1 MINRREVLKVSLGG
15 LAFLATSRS
24 ALAIQGVGVR
34 RLNRSMAL
42 ITGFGSNVLAL
53 ETPDGQVLV
62 DSGSPQFASQLTIL
76 LGNLSRAGVETVF
89 NTHYHLDN
97 TGANEALADGG
108 AKIIA
113 HEGTRLWM
121 SADHDVPEGAPDARP
136 VGALPTQT
144 FQTTGSMTAGA
155 EQIDYGYLGD
165 AHTSGDIFV
174 FFRDSNVLAVGDV
187 ASPALDPSLDYV
199 TGAWIGP
206 RVDAMDLLLELS
218 NEDTDIVPAFGRVMT
233 RAELRAERDMME
245 VLRERTILLAREGQ
259 SPRDMLD
266 LGLMDGLP
274 RIWDDPYKF
283 LFDNYEGLRAHQSE
297 IGANIL

>member
-1 MINRREVLKVSLGG
+1 MTPIQALMDSASHEFLAPNQVGAPSPQVGERGTVVPAVNPESLASLMRHASEVSLAGDMDDYRPGRFLRAPGPSASPSQRRWRRTGLRLILGLFFVWG
-15 LAFLATSRS
+15 LAFNVSEVRGSSMEPGIHDRDHVMVDHVTFRLA
-24 ALAIQGVGVR
+24 G
-34 RLNRSMAL
+34 
-42 ITGFGSNVLAL
+42 
-53 ETPDGQVLV
+53 
-62 DSGSPQFASQLTIL
+62 
-76 LGNLSRAGVETVF
+76 
-89 NTHYHLDN
+89 LD
-97 TGANEALADGG
+97 
-108 AKIIA
+108 
-113 HEGTRLWM
+113 R
-121 SADHDVPEGAPDARP
+121 
-136 VGALPTQT
+136 
-144 FQTTGSMTAGA
+144 
-155 EQIDYGYLGD
+155 
-165 AHTSGDIFV
+165 GDIV
-174 FFRDSNVLAVGDV
+174 VLQY
-187 ASPALDPSLDYV
+187 PLDPSLDYV